1 MSEKGH
7 AKYGLRARGVR
18 NSVDY
23 GRDGSGKVRSGGAP
37 VGQNAAPAGQNAVLV
52 GQMQPLWARM
62 RALWV
67 MMPLLSLTP
76 RTTRAQP
83 AHTAKLWAP
92 SEAWPS

>member
-1 MSEKGH
+1 MDH
-7 AKYGLRARGVR
+7 
-18 NSVDY
+18 
-23 GRDGSGKVRSGGAP
+23 GRDGSGKVRAP

-92 SEAWPS
+92 SEARPS